1 MRRGGLGAA
10 GVARRRQ
17 ENRKME
23 SIGESLET
31 VRLETVKGQCDTF
44 KARLQEFATKY
55 RSKIEKD
62 PIFRSQF
69 LGMCQSVGVDPLQST
84 KSVFGSMLGLGR
96 FYAELGVQILTLCLT
111 TREDNGGLLDMDDC
125 LAMLR
130 KVRAAKSDTIS
141 REDVTK
147 AISELS
153 VLGAGGVS
161 IVWGERGK
169 TFISSVPDAFNAD
182 QTAAISLIVSRGGH
196 VSVSE

>member
-23 SIGESLET
+23 SIGGSLET